1 MALRDDE
8 EELHMVH
15 VDDQDHKAVIGIL
28 YEIGN
33 RDPFYDQLTEKL
45 RELKTT
51 PTVADGMVELKSPQ
65 KRTGSYFRYMGSLT
79 TPPCTENVVWN
90 ILGKGRELS
99 QEQRQL
105 STTPLPHQDN
115 RPPHPLNGHPVAF
128 YNPPKNTISIQSL
141 VQ

>member
-1 MALRDDE
+1 MALRDEE

-33 RDPFYDQLTEKL
+33 PDPFYDQLTEKL

-51 PTVADGMVELKSPQ
+51 PTVAAGVVELKSLQ

-79 TPPCTENVVWN
+79 TPPCTEKVVWN

-99 QEQRQL
+99 TNHISL
-105 STTPLPHQDN
+105 SPLTN
-115 RPPHPLNGHPVAF
+115 ECGVCRVLA
-128 YNPPKNTISIQSL
+128 SRE
-141 VQ
+141 